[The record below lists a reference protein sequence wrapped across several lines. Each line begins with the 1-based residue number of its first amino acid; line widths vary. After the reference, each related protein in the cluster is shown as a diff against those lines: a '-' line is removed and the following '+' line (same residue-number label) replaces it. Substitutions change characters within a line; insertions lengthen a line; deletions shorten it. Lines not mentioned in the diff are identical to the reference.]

1 MSAYYKAIGR
11 TLAIVLALL
20 LTMQAGEAQSPLH
33 LMVNPEIND
42 FKFSGDADATY
53 YDREKDEDTNEDF
66 QAEQYDFRLHVPVYR
81 TPESEWLLSTQV
93 EAWEL
98 DTSARFDESGW
109 KVPDQLA
116 DVRFGV
122 TYRQVINDGWVFS
135 QNLQFGSASDKP
147 FDSIEETWVGG
158 TSLLRIP
165 DGEYNA
171 RLLMLNFQTGREI
184 PVFPAVA
191 YQIVLHR
198 TLAAVVGLPVLAIRY
213 WPADWLELDALAAPP
228 GDLDATLTLKPSS
241 CLKAWVGFDWTR
253 SSFLRADR
261 DAWNDRID
269 IVQKRAKAGAEL
281 ALSEELTLKAGGGY
295 AFDRMVG
302 EGKNWDERNDNDI
315 DVEDGWYGTAQVCWR
330 F

>member
-1 MSAYYKAIGR
+1 MSTHYKTIVQAFG
-11 TLAIVLALL
+11 IVLALL
-20 LTMQAGEAQSPLH
+20 LTIQTGEAQSTLQ
-33 LMVNPEIND
+33 LMFNPEIND
-42 FKFSGDADATY
+42 FRFSGDAGATY

-66 QAEQYDFRLHVPVYR
+66 QAEQYDFRVHVPVYR
-81 TPESEWLLSTQV
+81 TSRSEWILSTQA
-93 EAWEL
+93 EIWEL

-109 KVPDQLA
+109 KVPGQLA

-147 FDSIEETWVGG
+147 FDSIEETWAGG

-165 DGEYNA
+165 DGQYNA
-171 RLLMLNFQTGREI
+171 WLLMLNFQTGREI

-228 GDLDATLTLKPSS
+228 GDLDANLTIKPTQWLKTRI
-241 CLKAWVGFDWTR
+241 GFDWTR
-253 SSFLRADR
+253 SSFARADR

-281 ALSEELTLKAGGGY
+281 ALSEQLKLKAGGGY

-315 DVEDGWYGTAQVCWR
+315 DIEDGWYGTAQLCWS